1 MIENF
6 PACLA
11 EILRQEGG
19 NDDDPHDPGGRTS
32 RGITQREWDAYC
44 KSTRQNQSDVW
55 RAPAS
60 AVEDIY
66 RTSYW
71 DPYCGLLPVG
81 LDLLFFDMSVNQGL
95 HEAVILSQRGL
106 GVTADGHIGPVT
118 KQAVQALETL
128 QARREV
134 IMRVTAARV
143 KFYKSLRTWK
153 YFGRG
158 WMNRVNEIEGM
169 ALNMVK

>member
-1 MIENF
+1 MIDNF

-44 KSTRQNQSDVW
+44 KSTHRDQSDVW
-55 RAPAS
+55 HAPAS

-66 RTSYW
+66 RTNYW
-71 DPYCGLLPVG
+71 DPYCGLLPAG

-106 GVTADGHIGPVT
+106 GVTADGHIGAVT
-118 KQAVQALETL
+118 KEAVQALVTL
-128 QARREV
+128 QAHQEV
-134 IMRVTAARV
+134 ITRVTAARI